1 MAKKSETIEL
11 ENALK
16 KRCEEKGLYG
26 CEEITIGF
34 AYNGHGNEIVDF
46 MTMNSK
52 GIIKCYEIKV
62 TVPDLKSKAKK
73 SWYGHYNYLVVT
85 YELYKKIENWDEYL
99 PAHVGLIV
107 GTDLCSHKNAKKC
120 DVSVEEEIMLKE
132 SMIRSIYAKMS
143 RYRDAQSI
151 DKQKQYQKEIRELK
165 KEKANLTDRA
175 RNAEKIISDYETY
188 KCLNDDLED
197 VNLQLMAREEKEKW
211 RKQNKKE

>member
-132 SMIRSIYAKMS
+132 SMIRSIYAKM
-143 RYRDAQSI
+143 YRDAQSI